1 MVVKG
6 TRDALLEKVKK
17 SDLVIEESKVLKI
30 AEEIEIAMFGK
41 FYLALFYFTKINW
54 HFLGTFGD
62 TGSKY
67 KNKYR
72 SLTYN
77 IKDLK
82 NDGLFRRILLKDLS
96 PIEVIT
102 FYFISLFIKL
112 MGYCF
117 C

>member
-17 SDLVIEESKVLKI
+17 SDLKMEESKILKI
-30 AEEIEIAMFGK
+30 SEEIEIAMFGEIEK
-41 FYLALFYFTKINW
+41 LIEHSFIYIFT
-54 HFLGTFGD
+54 GTFGD

-77 IKDLK
+77 IKDTK

-96 PIEVIT
+96 PIEV
-102 FYFISLFIKL
+102 K
-112 MGYCF
+112 
-117 C
+117 

>member
-1 MVVKG
+1 M
-6 TRDALLEKVKK
+6 LCLC
-17 SDLVIEESKVLKI
+17 
-30 AEEIEIAMFGK
+30 
-41 FYLALFYFTKINW
+41 
-54 HFLGTFGD
+54 LGTFGD

-96 PIEVIT
+96 AIEV
-102 FYFISLFIKL
+102 SLKFEVII
-112 MGYCF
+112 
-117 C
+117 

>member
-1 MVVKG
+1 
-6 TRDALLEKVKK
+6 
-17 SDLVIEESKVLKI
+17 
-30 AEEIEIAMFGK
+30 MFDND
-41 FYLALFYFTKINW
+41 FCDNRSENFS
-54 HFLGTFGD
+54 GTFGD

-96 PIEVIT
+96 PIEVVQMSADEYASKELQQVSINQSEDSMT
-102 FYFISLFIKL
+102 NI
-112 MGYCF
+112 
-117 C
+117 